1 MTKPP
6 LLSLLVMREKLYLY
20 LAMSNNAVS
29 SALIKEEENVQKPV
43 YYTSQAFQGTESN
56 YLRIEKIAI
65 ALLVASRK
73 LRPYFQ
79 AQSIVVM
86 TDQPIRKTMNKIDA
100 AGQLIQWA
108 IKLGQFNI
116 EYRPRVAIKA

>member
-6 LLSLLVMREKLYLY
+6 LLSPLVMREKLYLY

-43 YYTSQAFQGTESN
+43 YYTSQAFQGTEAN

-79 AQSIVVM
+79 AQSIAVM

>member
-1 MTKPP
+1 
-6 LLSLLVMREKLYLY
+6 MREKLYLY

-29 SALIKEEENVQKPV
+29 SALIKEEENVQKTV

-56 YLRIEKIAI
+56 YLRLEKIAI

>member
-6 LLSLLVMREKLYLY
+6 LLSPLVMREKLYLY

-43 YYTSQAFQGTESN
+43 YYTSQAFQGTEAN

-65 ALLVASRK
+65 VLLVASRK